1 MTSHDDARRT
11 AIGLS
16 ALCLGMGALHFAKP
30 EPFDGLIPRQLPGTP
45 RQWTLGSGVAELAVG
60 ALLAVPA
67 TRRIGGRAA
76 QALFVGVFPGNI
88 TMALQWRHRPWPQ
101 QLLSLGRLP
110 LQADLV
116 RRAGTVARHG

>member
-1 MTSHDDARRT
+1 MTSYDDARRT

-67 TRRIGGRAA
+67 TRRIGFD
-76 QALFVGVFPGNI
+76 L
-88 TMALQWRHRPWPQ
+88 TRPRFDAWF
-101 QLLSLGRLP
+101 
-110 LQADLV
+110 
-116 RRAGTVARHG
+116 GTVIAACIGI